1 MGLIIYNNYQ
11 AKNFQMKNIL
21 FIQIVLIMIFS
32 IAACKKNDLSRS
44 ADSNTSTIDP
54 QAIIGKWNVTDIAT
68 TMKSKDSKV
77 TTTNRK
83 ITNQHWEFKGDG
95 YLHIQS
101 GSSFETIQYKI
112 MNSNRIILSYKNAVD
127 TLELTIN
134 TNKLTFLENK
144 LLYNG
149 NTLNESVNLV
159 QD

>member
-1 MGLIIYNNYQ
+1 
-11 AKNFQMKNIL
+11 MKNIL